1 MSDSISIKVTKIG
14 KLWHARL
21 LENKRVI
28 DESACTRKDDIGW
41 ICRNMLR
48 WYSKLGGV
56 SKFADAASM
65 RQDTCNPKG
74 TVYAQHELPV

>member
-41 ICRNMLR
+41 DL
-48 WYSKLGGV
+48 SKHAKMVFQTWG
-56 SKFADAASM
+56 
-65 RQDTCNPKG
+65 R
-74 TVYAQHELPV
+74 E